1 MQEDPT
7 EETGEYSAMGE
18 TELVAL
24 LQDQEKM
31 AVSYRSSELAEE
43 QRLALEYYDALPFGD
58 EEEGRSQVV
67 SPDVAEAVDYMTI
80 SILRTVVSGDRVVEF
95 EAKQQGEEDAAED
108 ATEAVNYQFMRGQ
121 DGYKVLTDWLQ
132 SGLIE
137 KIGVVKTCA
146 RKEMKKRKERL
157 AQVSEDVLVSLMN
170 EPNVKVT
177 TTTQDET
184 DAYTVEVETE
194 REQTCYEDITIPSEE
209 FLFSARL
216 RDVDD
221 MGYKAH
227 RVLKTKSELVEMGF
241 DRDQVEDL
249 AGEGTY
255 YDSDARSTTR
265 WADEGQMRTSSLPGM
280 DMVWLLEEY
289 VNVDLNGDGVAELI
303 QVFRVDG
310 TILDMNPVEGNPFV
324 VFTPFPRAHRMV
336 GNSLA
341 DKVMDIQR
349 IRSVILRQT
358 LDGIYLTNNPR
369 MWLPKECE
377 TENTVDDLL
386 TVRPGGI
393 IRGSGAGGQPIPLN
407 EPFDVQ
413 RGMAML
419 QYLAGEQESRT
430 GITRL
435 NQGLDADALN
445 KTATGTALMQAQ
457 GQQFEEFI
465 ARNFAEAMSR
475 LFIKKLRLMIDSG
488 DPVAVRVDGQ
498 YRSADPKE
506 WSPDMDVSIRVGLGS
521 GRKDQRL
528 AYRSQ
533 LLQMQ
538 QLGLEGGLC
547 SPKHI
552 ASNMFGW
559 IRDASLGNPNDYWQD
574 PEEPGY
580 QPQQQQPDPKMLETQ
595 QKAQTEQAKLQISA
609 GTAQAKAANDQAKI
623 MLQAQQGAAKMQAEA
638 DKVAVHANLEIRRQ
652 EIEAQLERENQA
664 IALAGHS
671 MKANRA
677 GGRLDV

>member
-1 MQEDPT
+1 MDDDALEKPNAI
-7 EETGEYSAMGE
+7 GEI
-18 TELVAL
+18 ELVAL
-24 LQDQEKM
+24 LQDQERL

-43 QRLALEYYDALPFGD
+43 QRLALEYYDAMPFGD

-95 EAKQQGEEDAAED
+95 EAKEEGEEEAAEE

-121 DGYKVLTDWLQ
+121 DGYKVLSDWLQ

-137 KIGVVKTCA
+137 KIGVVKTMA
-146 RKEMKKRKERL
+146 RKEMKKRRERL
-157 AQVSEDVLVSLMN
+157 AEVSEDVLVSLMD
-170 EPNVKVT
+170 EPGVKVLAA
-177 TTTQDET
+177 TQDET
-184 DAYTVEVETE
+184 GAYTVEVESQ
-194 REQTCYEDITIPSEE
+194 REQTCYEDIPIPSEE

-221 MGYKAH
+221 LGYKAH
-227 RVLKTKSELVEMGF
+227 RVMKTKSELVEMGF
-241 DRDQVEDL
+241 DRDQVEGL
-249 AGEGTY
+249 AAENSRY
-255 YDSDARSTTR
+255 DYDSRSTVR
-265 WADEGQMRTSSLPGM
+265 WADEGEISSSNLPGM
-280 DMVWLLEEY
+280 ETVWLLEEY
-289 VNVDLNGDGVAELI
+289 VNLDMNGDGVAELVQI
-303 QVFRVDG
+303 FRVDN
-310 TILDMNPVEGNPFV
+310 TILSIERVENNPFV

-393 IRGSGAGGQPIPLN
+393 IRGSGAGGQPVSLS

-435 NQGLDADALN
+435 NQGLDADTLN

-475 LFIKKLRLMIDSG
+475 LFAKKLRLMIDSG
-488 DPVAVRVDGQ
+488 DPIAVRVDGS

-506 WSPDMDVSIRVGLGS
+506 WAPDMDVSVRVGLGS

-528 AYRSQ
+528 VYRSQ

-580 QPQQQQPDPKMLETQ
+580 QPQQQQPDPKMIEMQ
-595 QKAQTEQAKLQISA
+595 AKAENEKAKLQISA
-609 GTAQAKAANDQAKI
+609 GQAQAKAANDQAKI

-638 DKVAVHANLEIRRQ
+638 DKAAMQANLEIRRQ
-652 EIEAQLERENQA
+652 EIEAQIERENQL
-664 IALAGHS
+664 IALAGHG
-671 MKANRA
+671 MKANRN